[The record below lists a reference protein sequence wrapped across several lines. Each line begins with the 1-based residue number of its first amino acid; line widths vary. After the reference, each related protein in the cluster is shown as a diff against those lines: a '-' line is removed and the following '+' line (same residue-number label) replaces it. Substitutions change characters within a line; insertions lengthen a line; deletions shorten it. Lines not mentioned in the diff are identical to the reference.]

1 MKKLST
7 EQLIELAE
15 QNQGHLMGTVLLEGR
30 KKLMHSWEQQTFD
43 LVNTAKEDYFEGQ
56 KTGKEFTFLEAHEDE
71 TMRFAFKV
79 LVDACPE
86 EEKVA
91 YFENLS
97 LIQIPMSDTCVAY
110 LMYV

>member
-7 EQLIELAE
+7 NQMIELAE

-30 KKLMHSWEQQTFD
+30 KLLMYSWERQTFD
-43 LVNTAKEDYFEGQ
+43 IVNTAIEAYRLGN
-56 KTGKEFTFLEAHEDE
+56 KTGKVYTFNEAHKDE
-71 TMRFAFKV
+71 MMRFAFKV

-97 LIQIPMSDTCVAY
+97 FIQMPMSDTCMAY